1 MLSSVIASLCGSL
14 KVKLKNNVFTHHGY
28 WQGTYQLSSTVNG
41 RPSWTTES
49 YAIRYLPNDK
59 VWGIGKLEDIG
70 NTISG
75 ITSVDDNEVDD
86 PQHMLSWNYYS
97 GDEWVVPDEKN
108 DIIVECIDG
117 M

>member
-1 MLSSVIASLCGSL
+1 MKEGIYKLSSR
-14 KVKLKNNVFTHHGY
+14 
-28 WQGTYQLSSTVNG
+28 VNG

-49 YAIRYLPNDK
+49 HAISFTSWTTESHAIWYMPNYKD
-59 VWGIGKLEDIG
+59 WAIGMLDNIG
-70 NTISG
+70 STMRG
-75 ITSVDDNEVDD
+75 ITSADNNEVDD
-86 PQHMLSWNYYS
+86 PQHMVSWKYYH